1 MRVFVNGPA
10 SWNSIVYL
18 DRLPEPQ
25 SHTVFAESSYETF
38 GGTSLG
44 KALNFAQLG
53 ADVTLSTLLA
63 GDQASALIE
72 NLAAQAQIDLL
83 AQPVTQVERH
93 LNLMTRAGER
103 LSIYL
108 SAPGTTM
115 GAMDSHIRAAMEQAD
130 ALVMDLSAE
139 SSRLLDTAASTGV
152 PIWTDIHDY
161 DGSSEFHRP
170 FIEQATYV
178 FMNDDGLGDPREFM
192 CELIAR
198 GKSLAVCTLGA
209 QGAIA
214 LDDSGFFEVP
224 ATATEVVDTN
234 GAGDAFM
241 AGFMVEFRRGGGVQ
255 ESLTFA
261 ARNASQALR
270 ARSLHPIADQF
281 LQVDTS
287 SS

>member
-18 DRLPEPQ
+18 DRLPDPQ
-25 SHTVFAESSYETF
+25 PHTVFANSSYETF

-53 ADVTLSTLLA
+53 AEVTLSTFLA
-63 GDQASALIE
+63 GDHASTLIE
-72 NLAAQAQIDLL
+72 NLAGQAGIDLL
-83 AQPVTQVERH
+83 AQPVAEAERH
-93 LNLMTRAGER
+93 LNLMTHEGER

-108 SAPGTTM
+108 AAPGSTT
-115 GAMDSHIRAAMEQAD
+115 GAMDSRIRASMGRAD

-152 PIWTDIHDY
+152 AIWTDIHDF
-161 DGSSEFHRP
+161 DGTSEFHRP
-170 FIEQATYV
+170 FIDRADFV
-178 FMNDDGLGDPREFM
+178 FMNDDGLGDPRDFM
-192 CELIAR
+192 RDLIAR

-209 QGAIA
+209 RGAIA
-214 LDDSGFFEVP
+214 LDASGFVEVP

-241 AGFMVEFRRGGGVQ
+241 ASFMVEFLRGRSVHD
-255 ESLTFA
+255 SLSFA
-261 ARNASQALR
+261 ARHASHVLR
-270 ARSLHPIADQF
+270 ARGLHPTADKF
-281 LQVDTS
+281 LQVDAS
-287 SS
+287 SR